1 MKKGGHFVEFFSGT
15 SMDSLTFWLPGI
27 PMLDPFPSSEAD
39 RWPSSEKLMEESWK
53 MDEFD
58 GRLMGNG
65 RNFRGH
71 LWEIYGNILGD
82 WEKTWKTDGN
92 FCGIGISFG
101 MIVE

>member
-1 MKKGGHFVEFFSGT
+1 MGHLWKVY
-15 SMDSLTFWLPGI
+15 
-27 PMLDPFPSSEAD
+27 
-39 RWPSSEKLMEESWK
+39 EKFMEHSWK
-53 MDEFD
+53 IDEFD

-71 LWEIYGNILGD
+71 LWEIYGISWGIG
-82 WEKTWKTDGN
+82 KKHGKHDGN